1 MKPLEPAV
9 SLARSH
15 GLAVENPIVLR
26 DLSNLLVHLQPSP
39 VVARVATTTAAARGG
54 GLEWLSR
61 EVDLAAFLVTRGA
74 PVVAPAAELPPGPHL
89 HEGWPI
95 TFWQADVSLVTL
107 GRRPSGTTRTGPG
120 AGRCSAR
127 NAAPPPRLAG
137 AERPG

>member
-26 DLSNLLVHLQPSP
+26 DLSNLLVRLQPS
-39 VVARVATTTAAARGG
+39 
-54 GLEWLSR
+54 
-61 EVDLAAFLVTRGA
+61 
-74 PVVAPAAELPPGPHL
+74 PHL

-107 GRRPSGTTRTGPG
+107 GRRPSGTTRTGAG
-120 AGRCSAR
+120 ACRCSAR